1 MISRLDD
8 QQLSSMQSTSELGD
22 SRKKLRQVECCVHG
36 RPCAIASKLSRE
48 KEEKANHDSSSG
60 SHNLTGSGYKSF
72 FEKSESHVNHH
83 DDSSYKLRK
92 KIERE
97 GILIHEF
104 TGQCG
109 KIYRSRHITQQIS
122 PFIALDVPVSTWN
135 FGASHSS
142 TSPFTSEPIT
152 RVSEVEDVG
161 LLRIPSKERTANTS
175 TEFYRKAL
183 QHTGHRAEHLGLSR
197 TMDAPPIGQMK
208 KLTTS
213 KERHDQYEMMRPTTL
228 APPPMSKEHA
238 VRTTRI
244 HGSAEVSP
252 SVEAYIGILTAKQA
266 EEYIIKPASFK
277 LYHLMPKIDS
287 LNDVLP
293 SLGLYIIY
301 RSGTG
306 HV

>member
-1 MISRLDD
+1 MISCLDD

-97 GILIHEF
+97 
-104 TGQCG
+104 
-109 KIYRSRHITQQIS
+109 
-122 PFIALDVPVSTWN
+122 ALDVPVSTWN